1 LPLKTAALS
10 VRREAGNPNWLAPP
24 RNVSSASAALTVV
37 NATDA
42 TKRREWSSTKFRIS
56 TLAPSARCHSVASA
70 CQRSLGR
77 LASKRTKEERG
88 RLCGCGVIKPRRRRM
103 RQMVVREGGDDLKR
117 PARWWAMVWGPAS

>member
-1 LPLKTAALS
+1 
-10 VRREAGNPNWLAPP
+10 EAGNPNWLAAP

-42 TKRREWSSTKFRIS
+42 TNRREWSSTKFRIS
-56 TLAPSARCHSVASA
+56 TLAPSARCHPVASA

-103 RQMVVREGGDDLKR
+103 RQMGGREGGDGAKR
-117 PARWWAMVWGPAS
+117 PAGGGGVVGGPASCPA